1 VETAASVI
9 TGIAEGCLQS
19 GCALVGGE
27 TAEMP
32 GMYHGEDYDVAGF
45 CVGVV
50 EKSEIIDG
58 SKVKD
63 GDVLIALG
71 SSGPHSNG
79 YSLVRKILAFSNTDP
94 ETTLLEGKPLA
105 DHLLEPTRIYV
116 KNILSLI
123 EQVDVH
129 AIAHLTGGGF
139 WENIPRVL
147 PDNTQAVLSESSWQW
162 PAVFGWMQEAGN
174 VSRFEMY
181 RTFNCGVGMVIALD
195 ASEADKAVELMTAA
209 GEKAWK
215 IGVIKASDAE
225 ERVVINA

>member
-1 VETAASVI
+1 MI
-9 TGIAEGCLQS
+9 GGIAEGCLQS

-58 SKVKD
+58 SKVTD

-79 YSLVRKILAFSNTDP
+79 YSLVRKIVEVSGCDP
-94 ETTLLEGKPLA
+94 ETTQLDGKSLA
-105 DHLLEPTRIYV
+105 DHLLAPTRIYV
-116 KNILSLI
+116 KNILELI
-123 EQVDVH
+123 ANVDVH

-147 PDNTQAVLSESSWQW
+147 PDNTQAVIDESSWQW
-162 PAVFGWMQEAGN
+162 PSVFNWLQQAGN
-174 VSRFEMY
+174 VSQHEMY
-181 RTFNCGVGMVIALD
+181 RTFNCGVGMVIALSAQD
-195 ASEADKAVELMTAA
+195 ADKAIELMNAK

-215 IGVIKASDAE
+215 IGMIKASDSS
-225 ERVVINA
+225 ERVVIE